1 MFFKI
6 IRLIKKNIEMI
17 VDKHTVDR
25 KQTYGPLSTNSYR
38 LQTIDRML
46 KSNHSIITNPPS

>member
-38 LQTIDRML
+38 LPTIDRML